1 MRVQIMRKYK
11 NWYI

>member
-1 MRVQIMRKYK
+1 MLQIMRKYK